1 MRPACISVKR
11 QACLAEAQPGADTAW
26 RLRTSGMVHHPNYDF
41 DDANI
46 AVDSAYWG
54 LLPQRYLT

>member
-1 MRPACISVKR
+1 
-11 QACLAEAQPGADTAW
+11 
-26 RLRTSGMVHHPNYDF
+26 MVHHPNYDF